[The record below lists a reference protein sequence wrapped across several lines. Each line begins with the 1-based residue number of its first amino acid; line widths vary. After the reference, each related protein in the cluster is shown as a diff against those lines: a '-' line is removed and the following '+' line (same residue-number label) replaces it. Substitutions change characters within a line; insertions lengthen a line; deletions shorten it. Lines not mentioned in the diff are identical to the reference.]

1 VDEAYDQA
9 LQDFFSPYH
18 LFIDLLVR
26 VSVNNKNVTES
37 LVNLS
42 AMVAFEGVPL
52 HIPLF
57 AKLWY
62 EIYQSEQ
69 VILLRAFVVSGFTF
83 YFCI

>member
-1 VDEAYDQA
+1 MYDQA
-9 LQDFFSPYH
+9 LYDFYGPYH

-26 VSVNNKNVTES
+26 VSVNNQNVTEP
-37 LVNLS
+37 LVHLS

-69 VILLRAFVVSGFTF
+69 VCAPYLCT
-83 YFCI
+83 